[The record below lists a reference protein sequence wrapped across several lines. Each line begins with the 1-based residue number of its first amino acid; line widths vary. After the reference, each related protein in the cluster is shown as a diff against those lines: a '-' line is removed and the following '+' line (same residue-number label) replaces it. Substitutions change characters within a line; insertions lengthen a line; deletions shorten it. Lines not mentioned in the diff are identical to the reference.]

1 MRTQA
6 KRETAHAAQKYLKY
20 AAKRL
25 AMMMV
30 LEANDGDE
38 QEISEISAGPV
49 TATLR
54 LPTS

>member
-6 KRETAHAAQKYLKY
+6 RRETAHAAQKYLKY